1 MSLNN
6 NAHNELQWWPQ
17 NIATVN
23 SGTINPPAP
32 ELFITSDAFKAG
44 WGACCQK
51 LTVNGCWF
59 SLEAR
64 DHINVFEL
72 KAAFLATKTFLKDRS
87 NITVRLRMDN
97 TTAVAHVNNKEE
109 TRSPLLV
116 DLTLELWEWCLQKSI
131 LITAQHLQGKL
142 NNVADR
148 ESRVLRLQ

>member
-1 MSLNN
+1 MSLNS

-51 LTVNGCWF
+51 LTANGCRF

-87 NITVRLRMDN
+87 NFAGHLCMDN
-97 TTAVAHVNNKEE
+97 TTAVAHVNNKGG
-109 TRSPLLV
+109 TCFPQPV
-116 DLTLELWEWCLQKSI
+116 NLTLGLWEWCLLEYSNQQLVTPHIRHTCTSQ
-131 LITAQHLQGKL
+131 L
-142 NNVADR
+142 VC
-148 ESRVLRLQ
+148 